1 MEMGL
6 FSPESRRGL
15 DAGPVRCTQD
25 FLRFEKKKGMTF
37 LLSVL
42 NIQWQPISVNGS
54 LFHLGNHIRDRGNRI
69 LKRSALWGLE
79 G

>member
-1 MEMGL
+1 MEMGP
-6 FSPESRRGL
+6 FSPESQRGP

-42 NIQWQPISVNGS
+42 NIQWQP
-54 LFHLGNHIRDRGNRI
+54 LFQ
-69 LKRSALWGLE
+69 
-79 G
+79 